1 MNDEPLTE
9 LALSSD
15 QKLTSDR
22 KLVKR
27 ARDLNVYKKAYA
39 VSLEIHQSSLT
50 FPKTEQYALADQ
62 LRRASKSICAN
73 IAEGFVRQRYSVAEF
88 ARFLLIAEASAEEV
102 CVWLEYAS
110 DLGYITNQ
118 QYNEWDNDYLLIQAM
133 LSKFRKT
140 L

>member
-1 MNDEPLTE
+1 MRDEQIEIAPS
-9 LALSSD
+9 LSA
-15 QKLTSDR
+15 T

-27 ARDLNVYKKAYA
+27 ARDLKVYRRAYD
-39 VSLEIHQSSLT
+39 VSLKIHSLSLSL
-50 FPKTEQYALADQ
+50 PKIEQYALADQ

-73 IAEGFVRQRYSVAEF
+73 IAEGFVRQRSSVPEF

-110 DLGYITNQ
+110 DLGYITKEQ
-118 QYNEWDNDYLLIQAM
+118 FEDWDNEYMLIQAM
-133 LSKFRKT
+133 LGKLRKT